1 MKHKKSKGKKVID
14 YPPAK
19 VINQDEKDYPII
31 RCEDCHELLSIKF
44 DLNKKEIELKCE
56 KEQKI
61 KNVPFETFFETI
73 NKYKEINCCELCKN
87 KNPSQNYY
95 LCKLC
100 SNKILCENC
109 LNEHDKNHEI
119 IKFKID
125 STCKKHYNPYESYCP
140 KCKENK
146 CSYCSIDHD
155 ENHEKD
161 EFWLKKLLFKKNKL
175 DAFKNNIKRI
185 NNLKFDIEQKI
196 NSLVKELEN
205 QIIRVNNIKNNFFE
219 SLNMQ
224 MKFVEL
230 ILDNYEKKLKDFDIN
245 YYLINNLENQINF
258 NLTELDYKED
268 YSLDKKIGNITSYLN
283 KNLNF
288 NFKLNNDQNNQI
300 QFNQNNEINNEVI

>member
-1 MKHKKSKGKKVID
+1 MKNKKTKGKKIID

-61 KNVPFETFFETI
+61 KNIPFETFFETI

-87 KNPSQNYY
+87 KNLSQNYY

-125 STCKKHYNPYESYCP
+125 STSKHTKVVAYILIPNET
-140 KCKENK
+140 
-146 CSYCSIDHD
+146 
-155 ENHEKD
+155 
-161 EFWLKKLLFKKNKL
+161 
-175 DAFKNNIKRI
+175 
-185 NNLKFDIEQKI
+185 KI
-196 NSLVKELEN
+196 
-205 QIIRVNNIKNNFFE
+205 
-219 SLNMQ
+219 
-224 MKFVEL
+224 
-230 ILDNYEKKLKDFDIN
+230 
-245 YYLINNLENQINF
+245 
-258 NLTELDYKED
+258 T
-268 YSLDKKIGNITSYLN
+268 
-283 KNLNF
+283 
-288 NFKLNNDQNNQI
+288 
-300 QFNQNNEINNEVI
+300 